1 MILPDW
7 IEVALRA
14 LLYIAVLFLM
24 TKFLGSKQISQLSF
38 FEYISG
44 ITIGSVAAEVITG
57 VDAKIM
63 HGIIVL
69 IIFGV
74 VTFGVDVLS
83 LKSKKFR
90 DIAEGKSTVFIKDGK
105 VMEDSLK
112 KKFYS
117 IDDLNTLLR
126 KKNVFKMADVEFA
139 VLEPNGELNVLLKK
153 ENQPITLKDLD
164 IKAGN
169 EKAPQT
175 VIMDGKIINN
185 ALTEANKNQQWL
197 DTELGKLGVM
207 LDNVF
212 MAQVD
217 SYGQLTVDVYDDKL
231 KIPSP
236 QQKPLL
242 MSSLKKC
249 QADLESFSLQTDSE
263 EAKKLYTENA
273 EKLQNA
279 IELLTP
285 YLKG

>member
-1 MILPDW
+1 MIDW
-7 IEVALRA
+7 VEVALRS
-14 LLYIAVLFLM
+14 LLFIAVLFLM
-24 TKFLGSKQISQLSF
+24 TKLVGSKQISQLSF

-57 VDAKIM
+57 VDVKIM

-69 IIFGV
+69 ILFGGI
-74 VTFGVDVLS
+74 TYAVDVLS

-90 DIAEGKSTVFIKDGK
+90 DFAEGSSTVFIKDGK

-112 KKFYS
+112 KKYYS
-117 IDDLNTLLR
+117 IDDLNSLLR
-126 KKNVFKMADVEFA
+126 KQNVFKVADVEFA
-139 VLEPNGELNVLLKK
+139 VLEQNGDLNVLLKK
-153 ENQPITLKDLD
+153 ENQPVTLKDLN
-164 IKAGN
+164 IKVGN
-169 EKAPQT
+169 EKVPQT
-175 VIMDGKIINN
+175 VIMDGKIIDHS
-185 ALTEANKNQQWL
+185 LTEANKNREWL
-197 DTELGKLGVM
+197 DIELKKLGVM

-217 SYGQLTVDVYDDKL
+217 SYGQLTIDVYDDKI

-249 QADLESFSLQTDSE
+249 QADLESFSLQTDSKA
-263 EAKKLYTENA
+263 AKKLYKENA
-273 EKLQNA
+273 EKLQDA
-279 IELLTP
+279 IDLLTP